1 MSYPL
6 LREVDASAPW
16 QSIQP
21 HTLMSAA
28 DERLLALYPRWFA
41 AMAAWDDDEGSMLP
55 SFGTG
60 KPARLRDMERIM
72 LAAEGHGPIG
82 AIIKLCIH
90 RTRMRT
96 DGCSAASEAITLL
109 ARSMGIE
116 PYGKEVST

>member
-1 MSYPL
+1 MLILSHL
-6 LREVDASAPW
+6 DEREAAQFMPVPGGPNPVDK
-16 QSIQP
+16 
-21 HTLMSAA
+21 
-28 DERLLALYPRWFA
+28 RLLALYPRWFA
-41 AMAAWDDDEGSMLP
+41 AMAAWDDGEGSMFP

-72 LAAEGHGPIG
+72 MAAEGHGPIG
-82 AIIKLCIH
+82 AVIKLCVH
-90 RTRMRT
+90 RARMRT